1 MQDSQST
8 SNVMSGFAVAPGR
21 VRETSLLEQEVD
33 DLFDQFRDRLFRYAL
48 TFGLPIEDCEEVI
61 QETFLALFQHLTRG
75 KSRRNLRGWLFRVAH
90 NLALR
95 TRLRARRDGQPSAAV
110 RASKD
115 VQVDVQ
121 EDSVVDPEPNPERQF
136 ESAQT
141 RGRLLAVFQ
150 ALPEQD
156 RRCLSLRAEG
166 LRYRE
171 IAEVL
176 DMSLGSVSVSLARS
190 LARLTRAG
198 ER

>member
-1 MQDSQST
+1 MQDSH
-8 SNVMSGFAVAPGR
+8 SNVLSALSAVAAGR
-21 VRETSLLEQEVD
+21 VREPSLLEREVV
-33 DLFDQFRDRLFRYAL
+33 DLFDQFRDRLLRYVL
-48 TFGLPIEDCEEVI
+48 TFGLRVEDCEEVI

-95 TRLRARRDGQPSAAV
+95 TRLRARRDAQAPNPPE
-110 RASKD
+110 D
-115 VQVDVQ
+115 VMI
-121 EDSVVDPEPNPERQF
+121 DPAPNPEHQF
-136 ESAQT
+136 ESAQ
-141 RGRLLAVFQ
+141 RRQRLLAVFQ
-150 ALPEQD
+150 ALAEQD

-166 LRYRE
+166 IRYRE

>member
-1 MQDSQST
+1 MQDSQAT
-8 SNVMSGFAVAPGR
+8 SSVLSDLASGAAER
-21 VRETSLLEQEVD
+21 VREPSLSEQEVV
-33 DLFDQFRDRLFRYAL
+33 DLFDQFRDRLFRYVL
-48 TFGLPIEDCEEVI
+48 TFGLPVEDCEEVI
-61 QETFLALFQHLTRG
+61 QETFLALFRHLTRG
-75 KSRRNLRGWLFRVAH
+75 RSRRNLRGWLFRVAH

-95 TRLRARRDGQPSAAV
+95 MRLRARRDGHASAT
-110 RASKD
+110 KD
-115 VQVDVQ
+115 ARVDAR
-121 EDSVVDPEPNPERQF
+121 EDAAIDPAPDPERQF

-141 RGRLLAVFQ
+141 RARLLAVFR
-150 ALPEQD
+150 ALAEQD

-171 IAEVL
+171 IAGVL